1 MATNAKSGAK
11 PAKAWASY
19 THAQYAD
26 AVLEMVHHSFKL
38 TNSNIKSG
46 GVRVAKEYGVRMP
59 YVSVRT
65 LIGYG
70 HSILL
75 DSFGKGPREFPIHNQ
90 ILAVAQGKDVDVPA
104 EDRDLINSLLSQ
116 AAVQGYVKCESLSP
130 RLRQIFLP
138 VADGYLAVSPIAS
151 AGLALRLSN
160 EITAHN
166 AAVNTA
172 RDSKAEPVN
181 AEENQSRSVR
191 KIKRAT
197 LSLGGANPFNAGN
210 LVYYIDSPL
219 IGAFP
224 TSNNSLRHAKSLYY
238 KGQQDLSFPRQLILD
253 YTSWRNG
260 IRGETTAS
268 PANREKHAE
277 LIKRFSR
284 HWLSAGAEARELI
297 MDHADVIEN
306 AQLVDPSLSQFDR
319 GLVDPRQRDGEW
331 ATAFGSRLAKAL
343 MLLEKDSER
352 KYEYAQSEL
361 NDIKK
366 IAKDFVR

>member
-1 MATNAKSGAK
+1 MATNGKSGAK
-11 PAKAWASY
+11 PAKAWAPY
-19 THAQYAD
+19 THAQYTE

-46 GVRVAKEYGVRMP
+46 GVRVPKEYGVRMP

-65 LIGYG
+65 LIGHG

-90 ILAVAQGKDVDVPA
+90 ILAVAQGKDVGAPA
-104 EDRDLINSLLSQ
+104 DDIDLINSLLDQ
-116 AAVQGYVKCESLSP
+116 ASTQGYVKCDSLSP
-130 RLRQIFLP
+130 RLRQILLP

-160 EITAHN
+160 AITAHN
-166 AAVNTA
+166 AAVNAA
-172 RDSKAEPVN
+172 RDSKVEPGS
-181 AEENQSRSVR
+181 AGESQAKSIR
-191 KIKRAT
+191 KLKRAT

-224 TSNNSLRHAKSLYY
+224 TSNNSLRHAKSLYH
-238 KGQQDLSFPRQLILD
+238 KGQQDLSFPPQLILE
-253 YTSWRNG
+253 YTAWRNG
-260 IRGETTAS
+260 IKGETTAS
-268 PANREKHAE
+268 PASREKHTE
-277 LIKRFSR
+277 LVKRFSR
-284 HWLSAGAEARELI
+284 HWLAAGAEARELI
-297 MDHADVIEN
+297 MDHADEIEN
-306 AQLVDPSLSQFDR
+306 TQIVDPSLSHFER
-319 GLVDPRQRDGEW
+319 GLVDPRQREGEW
-331 ATAFGSRLAKAL
+331 ASAFGSRLAKAL
-343 MLLEKDSER
+343 MFLEKDSER